1 MSTITINDS
10 VEDLLRELS
19 FRDSREAIKEPLATE
34 ILARITAFQN
44 EVKHFSEKYNK
55 SFEALKKEYES
66 GSEDFQ
72 VYDDL
77 MAWEF
82 AEQGLEYWQKKL
94 EELNRVL

>member
-19 FRDSREAIKEPLATE
+19 FRDSREVIKDPLATE

-44 EVKHFSEKYNK
+44 EIKHFSEKYNK
-55 SFEALKKEYES
+55 SLETLKEEHES
-66 GSEDFQ
+66 SSEDFQ

-82 AEQGLEYWQKKL
+82 AEQGLKYWQEKL
-94 EELNRVL
+94 QELNRVL